1 MKSVVKAVLAAKAPA
16 FLVLGLGFFSCGGGG
31 GISPAGGGI
40 PQAEACQQA
49 ATAVCTKMF
58 GCTDAS
64 IAIVRAI
71 LMTEANCETT
81 VLAQCGSTGFS
92 CSAGAPYHGDQA
104 QVCKDKFNAESCA
117 TLNAA
122 LSSGGAS
129 TSAAIAAITG
139 SIPECKAICSGGAD
153 AGGGG

>member
-16 FLVLGLGFFSCGGGG
+16 FLVLGLGLFSCGGGG

-49 ATAVCTKMF
+49 ATAVCTKLYS
-58 GCTDAS
+58 CKDST
-64 IAIVRAI
+64 IVLVQAL
-71 LMTEANCETT
+71 LMNEMLCENT

-92 CSAGAPYHGDQA
+92 CAAGATYHGDQA
-104 QVCKDKFNAESCA
+104 QVCKDKFNTESCA